1 MEINKTTK
9 DKVKSLLVDYPHLR
23 DSDER
28 LIATYWMKE
37 AGSKDALDSMTATQ
51 FLMNFVS
58 GAYTNPE
65 SIRRVRQKIQED
77 NEQLRGKSYHKRQK
91 LESNVRSEIRNL

>member
-1 MEINKTTK
+1 MALNKNTK
-9 DKVKSLLVDYPHLR
+9 DKVKSLLVQFPHLR

-51 FLMNFVS
+51 FLLNFVS
-58 GAYTNPE
+58 GAYTEPD
-65 SIRRVRQKIQED
+65 SITRMRR
-77 NEQLRGKSYHKRQK
+77 
-91 LESNVRSEIRNL
+91 

>member
-1 MEINKTTK
+1 MNTTTK
-9 DKVKSLLVDYPHLR
+9 NKVKDLLINYPHLR

-51 FLMNFVS
+51 FLLNYVS
-58 GAYTNPE
+58 GAYTSSEAISRMRRKVQEEDE
-65 SIRRVRQKIQED
+65 S
-77 NEQLRGKSYHKRQK
+77 LRGKTYFKRQK
-91 LESNVRSEIRNL
+91 LEEDVRSKIRSL

>member
-1 MEINKTTK
+1 MNTTTK
-9 DKVKSLLVDYPHLR
+9 DKVKGLLINYPHLR

-51 FLMNFVS
+51 FLLNYVS
-58 GAYTNPE
+58 GAYTSPE
-65 SIRRVRQKIQED
+65 SIRRMRQKIQEQD
-77 NEQLRGKSYHKRQK
+77 ESLRGKSYSKRKK
-91 LESNVRSEIRNL
+91 LEENVRSKIRNL

>member
-1 MEINKTTK
+1 MIELKDTK
-9 DKVKSLLVDYPHLR
+9 QKVKSLLINFPHLR

-37 AGSKDALDSMTATQ
+37 AGSKDALDNMTATQ
-51 FLMNFVS
+51 FLKNFVS

-65 SIRRVRQKIQED
+65 SIRRVRQKLQEED
-77 NEQLRGKSYHKRQK
+77 ETLRGENYFKRQK
-91 LESNVRSEIRNL
+91 SKENVRNQIKSM

>member
-9 DKVKSLLVDYPHLR
+9 DKVKSLLIDYPHLR

-37 AGSKDALDSMTATQ
+37 AGSKDALDSITATQ

>member
-1 MEINKTTK
+1 MIELKDTK
-9 DKVKSLLVDYPHLR
+9 QKVKSLLIKYSHLR

-28 LIATYWMKE
+28 LIATYWMIE

-51 FLMNFVS
+51 FLHNFVS

-65 SIRRVRQKIQED
+65 SIRRVRQKLQEE
-77 NEQLRGKSYHKRQK
+77 NESLRGKNYFKRQK
-91 LESNVRSEIRNL
+91 LKENVRNEIRNL

>member
-9 DKVKSLLVDYPHLR
+9 DKVKSLLVQFPHLR

-37 AGSKDALDSMTATQ
+37 AGSKDALDSMSATQ
-51 FLMNFVS
+51 FLLNFVS

-65 SIRRVRQKIQED
+65 SIRRVRQKIQEE
-77 NEQLRGKSYHKRQK
+77 NEELRGKSYYKRQK
-91 LESNVRSEIRNL
+91 LEINVRSEIRNL

>member
-28 LIATYWMKE
+28 LIATYWMRE
-37 AGSKDALDSMTATQ
+37 AGSKDALDQMTATQ
-51 FLMNFVS
+51 FLTNFVT

-65 SIRRVRQKIQED
+65 SIRRVRAKLQED
-77 NEQLRGKSYHKRQK
+77 NEELRGKSYHKRQK
-91 LESNVRSEIRNL
+91 LETNVRNTIRTL